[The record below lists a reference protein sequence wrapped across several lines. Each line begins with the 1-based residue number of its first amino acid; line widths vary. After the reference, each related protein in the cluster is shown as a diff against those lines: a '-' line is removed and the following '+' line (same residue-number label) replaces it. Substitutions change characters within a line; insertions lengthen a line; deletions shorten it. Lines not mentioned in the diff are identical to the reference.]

1 MKSLTAFT
9 GYVNPR
15 NLLLTFFIFAV
26 GGALLF
32 VLSYYNFLLF
42 HTLAELFSIII
53 AAAIFIIAWNTRQ
66 YAENN
71 SLLFLG
77 ITYLFVGVLDLFHT
91 LTYKDLNLFGAKVF
105 YATEFWV
112 AARYMES
119 ISILMYSLFFERLK
133 IRYYGV
139 IIALY
144 AAAAAAVILSIL
156 VWKIFPVA
164 YIDLPGKGLTPF
176 KIISEYIIIGILAA
190 GVLILLLKRRRLK
203 PRLLFYFVLFII
215 TTIISEFFF
224 TLYVDVFGIW
234 NFLGHILKIIS
245 FYLVY
250 KSIIQYSLKN
260 PFELIFNELKQQELK
275 LKEANATKDKFFS
288 IIAHDLKGPF
298 SGIMGF
304 SKLLSEKYN
313 DITEENKK
321 YFIGLIH
328 NSSEQAFN
336 LLENLLNWARVQS
349 DKLKVQ
355 KVKVDLGKVIGDI
368 IALFANYA
376 ETKQIVLESEME
388 GNITVS
394 VDKSMIFTVISNLV
408 NNGLKYTMPGGRV
421 TVQAA
426 RDNNNMEVKV
436 IDTGVGIKEENREKL
451 FRIDTTY
458 IKPGTNHEN
467 GTGLGLILCKEF
479 IELHHGRIWVESVYG
494 KGSTFAFSIPV

>member
-1 MKSLTAFT
+1 
-9 GYVNPR
+9 
-15 NLLLTFFIFAV
+15 V

-32 VLSYYNFLLF
+32 ILSHYNYLLF
-42 HTLAELFSIII
+42 HTFAELFSIII

-91 LTYKDLNLFGAKVF
+91 LTYKDMNLFGTKVF

-119 ISILMYSLFFERLK
+119 VSVLVYSLFFTRLK
-133 IRYYGV
+133 NKYYGL
-139 IIALY
+139 IIGVY
-144 AAAAAAVILSIL
+144 AAATAAVILSIL

-176 KIISEYIIIGILAA
+176 KIISEYVIIGILATA
-190 GVLILLLKRRRLK
+190 VLVLVLKRGRLK
-203 PRLLFYFVLFII
+203 PKLLFYFVLFIL

-224 TLYVDVFGIW
+224 TLYVDVFGMW
-234 NFLGHILKIIS
+234 NFLGHIFKIIS

-260 PFELIFNELKQQELK
+260 PFELIFNELKQKERK
-275 LKEANATKDKFFS
+275 LKEANDTKDKFFS

-298 SGIMGF
+298 SGILGF
-304 SKLLSEKYN
+304 SKLLSEKYA
-313 DITEENKK
+313 DITEENRK
-321 YFIGLIH
+321 YFIDLIH

-336 LLENLLNWARVQS
+336 LLENLLSWARVQS
-349 DKLKVQ
+349 NKLQVH

-376 ETKQIVLESEME
+376 ESKQIVLESEME
-388 GNITVS
+388 GNITFS
-394 VDKSMIFTVISNLV
+394 ADRSMIFTVISNLV
-408 NNGLKYTMPGGRV
+408 NNGLKYTGQGGRV
-421 TVQAA
+421 TIWAA
-426 RDNNNMEVKV
+426 VDNSNVEVKV
-436 IDTGVGIKEENREKL
+436 SDTGVGIEEENRKKL
-451 FRIDTTY
+451 FRIDTSY

-479 IELHHGRIWVESVYG
+479 IEMHHGQIWVESEYG